1 MAKAATRKASGTRKR
16 AATGSSTANLTRG
29 QKAALTRKRNARAAA
44 RAQSGGTAQTRTR
57 SRSVTKI
64 GGTTRS
70 ATTRRR
76 GLGTPR
82 KVALGMGPLSGTQA
96 AIDQIN
102 KAADKLPEEQQ
113 LQFKREQAYHIWEGT
128 CAQPM
133 QQQTGQTET
142 QTGSGQQTSGSQQ
155 ISGQLS
161 GNQMPPW
168 GQGELQRTG

>member
-1 MAKAATRKASGTRKR
+1 
-16 AATGSSTANLTRG
+16 
-29 QKAALTRKRNARAAA
+29 
-44 RAQSGGTAQTRTR
+44 
-57 SRSVTKI
+57 
-64 GGTTRS
+64 
-70 ATTRRR
+70 
-76 GLGTPR
+76 
-82 KVALGMGPLSGTQA
+82 MGPLSGTQA